1 MLDKRIEDNFVAIL
15 EEELIPAMG
24 CTEPIALAYASAK
37 ARQVLGSAPEKITA
51 ECSGNMIKNVRCVS
65 IPNSDGMIGIEAA
78 CALGALAGDADRCM
92 EVLEAVDD
100 EGREKARQFV
110 DAKSCRVEFLDSEIP
125 LHFIIRMMAGTDNV
139 MVEVRH
145 SHTNIVKIE
154 KNGTVLLKKI
164 GMEQEKG
171 QLADRS
177 DLTIDNIKKFA
188 DSVDLGRIRHL
199 FDRQIQYNM
208 DIAYEGMSGN
218 YGLGLGR
225 MIRETY
231 AESVVTRMKAYAC
244 AASEARMGG
253 CDMPVIINS
262 GSGNQGIASSV
273 PVIVYARENNISS
286 QRLYRALAFSSLI
299 TTYQK
304 EFIGKLSAFCGAV
317 SASCASAAAITYL
330 AGGTTR
336 QIKDTI
342 DNTLANIPGIICDG
356 AKISCAAKIAS
367 SLDAAMMG
375 HYLSMQG
382 KAYEAYT
389 GILKE
394 DAEETISCVGYIG
407 KVGMHQTDKEIIKM
421 MLSEEPN
428 AEAAETSASEASE
441 AYAYVDGSYNVNTK
455 VYGYGG
461 FLMHE
466 GGKEILMGNGSDEE
480 MALMRNVAG
489 EISGSIAAVKKAIE
503 LGIKELTIYYDYAG
517 IEHWALGT
525 WKRNKTGT
533 KAYYEYMQSV
543 KDKIA
548 LKFVKV
554 TGHSGIEG
562 NEEADSLAKQA
573 VGIK

>member
-1 MLDKRIEDNFVAIL
+1 MRSIDFNNEKRITKMDKNIQDNFIKIL

-37 ARQVLGSAPEKITA
+37 CREVLGDAPEYINA
-51 ECSGNMIKNVRCVS
+51 YCSGNMIKNVRCVS
-65 IPNSDGMIGIEAA
+65 IPNSNGMIGIEAA
-78 CALGALAGDADRCM
+78 CALGALAGDASKCM

-100 EGREKARQFV
+100 DGRNAAEQFV
-110 DAKSCRVEFLDSEIP
+110 NDKKCHVEFLDSEIP
-125 LHFIIRMMAGTDNV
+125 LHFIIEMTAGKNSAS
-139 MVEVRH
+139 VEVRH
-145 SHTNIVKIE
+145 SHTNITCIK
-154 KNGTVLLKKI
+154 KNGVMAEDITGLNGSGNVTDEKKY
-164 GMEQEKG
+164 
-171 QLADRS
+171 ADRS
-177 DLTIDNIKKFA
+177 QLSIENIKQFA
-188 DSVDLGRIRHL
+188 DEVDISKVRHL

-225 MIRETY
+225 VIRETY

-273 PVIVYARENNISS
+273 PVIVYARENNIQSEK
-286 QRLYRALAFSSLI
+286 LYRALVFSSLL
-299 TTYQK
+299 TTFQK

-330 AGGTTR
+330 AGGTIK

-375 HYLSMQG
+375 HYLAMKG

-394 DAEETISCVGYIG
+394 EAGETISCVGYIG

-421 MLSEEPN
+421 MLEE
-428 AEAAETSASEASE
+428 
-441 AYAYVDGSYNVNTK
+441 K
-455 VYGYGG
+455 
-461 FLMHE
+461 
-466 GGKEILMGNGSDEE
+466 
-480 MALMRNVAG
+480 
-489 EISGSIAAVKKAIE
+489 
-503 LGIKELTIYYDYAG
+503 
-517 IEHWALGT
+517 
-525 WKRNKTGT
+525 
-533 KAYYEYMQSV
+533 
-543 KDKIA
+543 
-548 LKFVKV
+548 
-554 TGHSGIEG
+554 
-562 NEEADSLAKQA
+562 
-573 VGIK
+573 